1 MLSFP
6 TWCLVILVG
15 FLMLCAAL
23 VIFLQWWRR
32 KRDNSPNRGP
42 TVDYIKQLHR

>member
-23 VIFLQWWRR
+23 VVSLHLWERE
-32 KRDNSPNRGP
+32 RDSSPNPIRRSDP
-42 TVDYIKQLHR
+42 

>member
-6 TWCLVILVG
+6 TWCLVILAG

-23 VIFLQWWRR
+23 VIFLHLRER
-32 KRDNSPNRGP
+32 ERDSLSNRDFNG
-42 TVDYIKQLHR
+42 